1 MWQSHLEIE
10 HYCVASFDCITTS
23 ITPNN
28 TAFVHHIIVYL
39 CGALVNITEG
49 TSSEC
54 TGQIT
59 LDPINECRRGT
70 ASPLA
75 FPLRVRLIC
84 AVLMHEYL
92 PH

>member
-70 ASPLA
+70 CSLTLSVSVKGEAHTRCVNA
-75 FPLRVRLIC
+75 
-84 AVLMHEYL
+84 
-92 PH
+92 